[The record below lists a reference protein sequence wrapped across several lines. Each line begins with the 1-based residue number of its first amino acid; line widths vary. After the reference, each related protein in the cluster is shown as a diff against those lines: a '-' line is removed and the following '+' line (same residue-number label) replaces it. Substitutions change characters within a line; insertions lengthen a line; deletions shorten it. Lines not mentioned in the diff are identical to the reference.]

1 MNKKLSK
8 RHEHIKNVCK
18 KLNSTQENIQENTLD
33 SDSIKDLEKKKFDI
47 SKEDQKYIKRI
58 CNNSNINL
66 DEKLD
71 VLTNEFNVEIEVMQ
85 EMINFLGM
93 SLSQSQFSVAKLHTL
108 KKKKRYIISSAQ
120 TASPVNLAFL
130 NNIEVYAKFIDAEI
144 GIIATR
150 YRNPTSIWKEEGDI
164 WDERTHKYLT
174 ANRQNL
180 HNDVLL
186 LADLKIQATSPNP
199 TNGIELFGDDSSVI
213 VGSPRIEMRTVPVL
227 PDQKQKFLYS
237 TGTVTM
243 PSFTDSVAGGKAAE
257 HHTYGFVIVEI
268 ENDDVVHLR
277 SVSANED
284 GSFNDLI
291 YRIEDQTVVK
301 ESVDTLVWGD
311 SHFAQKDE
319 RVTKAFRKVCRDLK
333 IKNSVLHD
341 VWDSESINV
350 HNVKNPIIQHQLMK
364 ENRDDLKKELDQM
377 SSELQWFENNM
388 TETLVIASNHDDM
401 LDRAMVISDWR
412 DNLKNAEIFVKMLK
426 LTLSGKAKEGII
438 PYCIN
443 KKFKNIRALGINDS
457 FIRFGVELGLHGH
470 KGPNG
475 SKGNIQSFSKL
486 SCKTIIGH
494 SHSPAIRWG
503 CYQVGISCQM
513 QHGYNKG
520 LTGWAY
526 ASCTLN
532 KHGKRQ
538 MIILNK
544 DTLTY
549 TTLY

>member
-1 MNKKLSK
+1 MTKENSEKSK
-8 RHEHIKNVCK
+8 RQIYVDEVCNKLKN
-18 KLNSTQENIQENTLD
+18 NSVDNKVEVE
-33 SDSIKDLEKKKFDI
+33 EKKFDI

-71 VLTNEFNVEIEVMQ
+71 ILTNEFNVEIEVMQ

-93 SLSQSQFSVAKLHTL
+93 SLSQSQFSAAKLHTL

-130 NNIEVYAKFIDAEI
+130 NNIEAYAKFIDAEI

-174 ANRQNL
+174 ANRQSL

-199 TNGIELFGDDSSVI
+199 TSGIELFGDDASVI
-213 VGSPRIEMRTVPVL
+213 VGAPRIEMRTVPVL
-227 PDQKQKFLYS
+227 PNQKQKFLYS
-237 TGTVTM
+237 TGTVTV
-243 PSFTDSVAGGKAAE
+243 PSFTDSVAGGKAGE
-257 HHTYGFVIVEI
+257 HHTYGFIVVEI
-268 ENDDVVHLR
+268 ESDEVVHLR
-277 SVSANED
+277 SVSASDD

-291 YRIEDQTVVK
+291 YRIENETITK
-301 ESVDTLVWGD
+301 EKVDTLVWGD
-311 SHFAQKDE
+311 SHFAQKDPNI
-319 RVTKAFRKVCRDLK
+319 TDAFRQVCRDLS

-350 HNVKNPIIQHQLMK
+350 HNIKNPVVQHQLMK
-364 ENRDDLKKELDQM
+364 EGKDDLKKELDQM
-377 SSELQWFENNM
+377 VSELGWFEKNM
-388 TETLVIASNHDDM
+388 EETLVIASNHDDM
-401 LDRAMVISDWR
+401 LDRAMINSDWK
-412 DNLKNAEIFVKMLK
+412 DNLKNAEIFIKMLK

-443 KKFKNIRALGINDS
+443 KKFNKIKALGVNDS
-457 FIRFGVELGLHGH
+457 YIKFGVELGLHGH

-475 SKGNIQSFSKL
+475 SKGSIQSFSKL
-486 SCKTIIGH
+486 SNKTIIGH
-494 SHSPAIRWG
+494 SHSPGIKWG
-503 CYQVGISCQM
+503 CYQVGISCKM
-513 QHGYNKG
+513 QHGYNNG
-520 LTGWAY
+520 LSGWAF

-532 KHGKRQ
+532 SRGKRQ
-538 MIILNK
+538 MIVLHK